1 MAADSSCGSEAH
13 VYLVNTIQILCRSG
27 AVGGGLPMGRIRSRQ
42 GGGEVII
49 VKTER

>member
-1 MAADSSCGSEAH
+1 MQKWGHKESF
-13 VYLVNTIQILCRSG
+13 R

-42 GGGEVII
+42 GGGEVIT